1 MQSPRSEHGP
11 KLDKTALRKLGEGLV
26 KQYAYILTE
35 PLPQPLASLL
45 ARIERDA

>member
-11 KLDKTALRKLGEGLV
+11 KLDKTALRKLGEGL
-26 KQYAYILTE
+26 QYAYILTE
-35 PLPQPLASLL
+35 PLPQRLASLL